1 MVSRILKV
9 KCGDCENEQN
19 VFEGASSSIACAV
32 CGSDLVEPTGGKGE
46 VIGQVREV
54 VEER

>member
-1 MVSRILKV
+1 MTSRILKV

-19 VFEGASSSIACAV
+19 VFERASSPIACAV
-32 CGSDLVEPTGGKGE
+32 CGSPLVKTTGGKGE
-46 VIGQVREV
+46 MVGQVREV